1 MDLYMIVI
9 EFEAYHELKFGKTP
23 KLVKKLDEKSKGST
37 PSFPKIAPQSGKS
50 NSVGTA
56 DKTPP
61 GGSKPPA
68 KTGKN
73 SASKSKDS
81 GDQKTVDDSLDL
93 GI

>member
-1 MDLYMIVI
+1 MIVI

-37 PSFPKIAPQSGKS
+37 PSFPKIAPQSGTKS
-50 NSVGTA
+50 SSAGTS

-61 GGSKPPA
+61 GSSKPPA